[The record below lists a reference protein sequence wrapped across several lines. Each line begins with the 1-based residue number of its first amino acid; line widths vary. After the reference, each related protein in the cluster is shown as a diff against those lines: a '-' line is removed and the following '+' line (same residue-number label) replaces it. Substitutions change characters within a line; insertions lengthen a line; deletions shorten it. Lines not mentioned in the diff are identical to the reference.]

1 MIFVLTAPVQSG
13 KTTSLINW
21 SANREDVYG
30 ILTPVVNG
38 KRVFMNA
45 HTIEQFPMEAN
56 EGGEEILTVG
66 KFVFSQTNFNK
77 AIQIIDNAIYKS
89 GWLIVDEI
97 GPLELRG
104 EGFAEVVKEVLA
116 QRNEK
121 TLLVVR
127 EGLAQQVKAYFNLQQ
142 AIIITRAEELT

>member
-104 EGFAEVVKEVLA
+104 EGFAEVVKEVVE
-116 QRNEK
+116 RRKEN

-127 EGLAQQVKAYFNLQQ
+127 EGLLQQTKAYFNLQQ

>member
-104 EGFAEVVKEVLA
+104 EGFTEVVKEVVG
-116 QRNEK
+116 RRKEN

-142 AIIITRAEELT
+142 AIIIARADELT

>member
-142 AIIITRAEELT
+142 AIIIARADELT